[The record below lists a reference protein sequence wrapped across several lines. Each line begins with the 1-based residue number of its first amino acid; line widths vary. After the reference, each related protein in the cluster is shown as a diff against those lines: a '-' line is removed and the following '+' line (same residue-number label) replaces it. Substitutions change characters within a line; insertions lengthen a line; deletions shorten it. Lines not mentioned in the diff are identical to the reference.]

1 MKQIIYCCG
10 CSENVVAERV
20 NGLDVY
26 PHRKDLKSLV
36 FYKCNACNN
45 FVGTHKQGG
54 KPLGVIAT
62 DAIKKER
69 MKIHSVLDPLWREGL
84 IKRKDLYKRLSE
96 ALGFQYHTASLTSVD
111 ECKKVLNLS
120 CSIADELYEV

>member
-1 MKQIIYCCG
+1 MQKVIYCCG
-10 CSENVVAERV
+10 CVENVVANQV
-20 NGLDVY
+20 NGSEVD

-36 FYKCNACNN
+36 FYKCGTCNN

-62 DAIKKER
+62 GAIKQER

-84 IKRKDLYKRLSE
+84 IKRKDLYKRMTE
-96 ALGFQYHTASLTSVD
+96 KLGFQYHTASISSLE
-111 ECKKVLNLS
+111 ECGKVLHIARNLA
-120 CSIADELYEV
+120 IGLREA